1 MCVGAGNKSSRDPC
15 LPRCWNEA
23 VTRKQGRISARCGLI
38 SQGSWPGI
46 ERLCHCCT
54 AAAAATAGFSQKN
67 TKGKQMKPN
76 KKTCQH
82 CLACVGG
89 EGWSTWPSLPQPQ
102 RQSINTS
109 QPSPQTISCPLSMQT
124 CKEDKT
130 TTGKR
135 PTRQKHLAKPPH
147 LKAQITVPKM
157 LKGSQKNSR
166 YMHQLGTKMQSK
178 DRWGLGKTVI
188 PYLCPLCK
196 ACEKLQNR

>member
-76 KKTCQH
+76 KRTCQH
-82 CLACVGG
+82 CLAHVLVERGG
-89 EGWSTWPSLPQPQ
+89 QSGLRYHNPRGKASTLPSLLP
-102 RQSINTS
+102 RQYPAHFPCRLVKKIK
-109 QPSPQTISCPLSMQT
+109 QQQ
-124 CKEDKT
+124 ER
-130 TTGKR
+130 G
-135 PTRQKHLAKPPH
+135 
-147 LKAQITVPKM
+147 
-157 LKGSQKNSR
+157 
-166 YMHQLGTKMQSK
+166 QLGKNTRLSPH
-178 DRWGLGKTVI
+178 I
-188 PYLCPLCK
+188 
-196 ACEKLQNR
+196 